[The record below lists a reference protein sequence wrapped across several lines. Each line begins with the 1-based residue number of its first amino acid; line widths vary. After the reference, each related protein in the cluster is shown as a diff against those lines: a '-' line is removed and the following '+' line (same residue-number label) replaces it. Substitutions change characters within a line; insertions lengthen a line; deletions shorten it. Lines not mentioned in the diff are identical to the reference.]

1 MCPKTKWYIR
11 VFIVHG
17 IYITSDPGSVHMGIF
32 GFLLKLLKPIYSPL
46 KKLIKIFEDY
56 HEILTEDYNF
66 PTLVSSV
73 ILIIASCPLWML
85 FALCMNFKLM
95 QLHPL
100 KLPFV
105 VAVLSLFLYP
115 QWSFLEEISQ
125 QLLGF
130 FAF

>member
-1 MCPKTKWYIR
+1 
-11 VFIVHG
+11 
-17 IYITSDPGSVHMGIF
+17 MGIF
-32 GFLLKLLKPIYSPL
+32 GLLLKLLKPIYSPL
-46 KKLIKIFEDY
+46 NKLAKILDDY
-56 HEILTEDYNF
+56 QKILTEDYNF
-66 PTLVSSV
+66 PTLVSFA
-73 ILIIASCPLWML
+73 ILIIASSPFWILC
-85 FALCMNFKLM
+85 ALCLNFNLM

-105 VAVLSLFLYP
+105 VVVLSLFLYP

>member
-1 MCPKTKWYIR
+1 M
-11 VFIVHG
+11 HG

-32 GFLLKLLKPIYSPL
+32 GLLLKLLKPIYSPL
-46 KKLIKIFEDY
+46 NKLAKILDDY
-56 HEILTEDYNF
+56 QKILTEDYNF
-66 PTLVSSV
+66 PTLVSFA
-73 ILIIASCPLWML
+73 ILIIASSPFWILC
-85 FALCMNFKLM
+85 ALCLNFNLM

-105 VAVLSLFLYP
+105 VVVLSLFLYP